1 MKQQAIHGL
10 ILAGGQSTRMGTD
23 KALLPII
30 GRPLLYRLASQVA
43 AFTQTVTIAIGTP
56 QRESLYREALSD
68 LAAHVHFVTD
78 QFPGCGPLSGLHAGL
93 SAIEDG
99 YVFIIAC
106 DMPQLSGPLWQQ
118 LLSRLDSGADV
129 IHAAGQPFH
138 AIYHTRTAAQIQ
150 AALEAQ
156 DYRLMSLLNSLHTI
170 VLAPQEGDQSTA
182 FTNLNTPEDYKKY
195 TAE

>member
-1 MKQQAIHGL
+1 
-10 ILAGGQSTRMGTD
+10 MGTD
-23 KALLPII
+23 KALLPIN
-30 GRPLLYRLASQVA
+30 GRPLLYRLASQVL
-43 AFTQTVTIAIGTP
+43 AFTQTVTIAIGAP

-68 LAAHVHFVTD
+68 LAAQVSFVTD

-93 SAIEDG
+93 SAIADG

-106 DMPQLSGPLWQQ
+106 DMPQLSAPLLQQ
-118 LLSRLDSGADV
+118 LLSRIDSGADV

-138 AIYHTRTAAQIQ
+138 AIYHTRTAAKIQ

-170 VLAPQEGDQSTA
+170 VIATQEGDQSTA
-182 FTNLNTPEDYKKY
+182 FTNLNTPEDYNKY